1 MFCAKC
7 GAQVSDGAKFCKSCG
22 APMGGGQP
30 AGAVAQP
37 NAAGAAAQQNA
48 AYAGMQPNAAG
59 AMPQPNAAQ
68 PNFAG
73 VAAQPSAAAGTAPN
87 FAGAGA
93 QPNAAG
99 IGAQPNV
106 AGVGVQPNAAGAAA
120 QPKKSVMPKV
130 IGIAVAAVA
139 VLAVAAVVMAVY
151 NLTSWPDGAESAE
164 ELEVKFEEDLSEI
177 FNSGLSEEAF
187 EEYASLCCDYSPK
200 GVVDVT
206 VKSSEEVYGVE
217 LEDQDALLK
226 YMTAEFK
233 NSFVLVEDLLVEYL
247 GAVEVEAEA
256 CETGE
261 LDSGDLEEIEDDLAL
276 CGTHCDVT
284 EGVWFEVD
292 VTVTAVEDSDE
303 WGLEAGQTE
312 ELSTSGPFAAI
323 KIKDQWY
330 LWGCFEIY
338 EDE

>member
-22 APMGGGQP
+22 APMGGGQQ

-37 NAAGAAAQQNA
+37 NAAGAGAQQNA

-73 VAAQPSAAAGTAPN
+73 
-87 FAGAGA
+87 AGA

-106 AGVGVQPNAAGAAA
+106 AGVGVQPNVAGAAA

-164 ELEVKFEEDLSEI
+164 ELENKYATSFAEI
-177 FNSGLSEEAF
+177 FNSGLSDEAVG
-187 EEYASLCCDYSPK
+187 EYVNLVCDYTPK
-200 GVVDVT
+200 NLEDSFYE
-206 VKSSEEVYGVE
+206 SSEDTMGFE
-217 LEDQDALLK
+217 LEDREA
-226 YMTAEFK
+226 YVNYITAEFQSDFELAASL
-233 NSFVLVEDLLVEYL
+233 NGVDSEELFAALEFT
-247 GAVEVEAEA
+247 AEVS
-256 CETGE
+256 ETGE
-261 LDSGDLEEIEDDLAL
+261 LSASELADIEEDLAS
-276 CGTHCDVT
+276 CNAKCDVS

-292 VTVTAVEDSDE
+292 VAATVVENYDWLS
-303 WGLEAGQTE
+303 LEVGETE
-312 ELSTSGPFAAI
+312 DFGSYGDTAAI
-323 KIKDQWY
+323 KINGEWY
-330 LWGCFEIY
+330 LWGFFELV
-338 EDE
+338 ELE